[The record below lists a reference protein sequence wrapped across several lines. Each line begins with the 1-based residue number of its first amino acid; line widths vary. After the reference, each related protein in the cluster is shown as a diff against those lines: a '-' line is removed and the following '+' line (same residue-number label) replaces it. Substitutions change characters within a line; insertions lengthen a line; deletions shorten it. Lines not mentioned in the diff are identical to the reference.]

1 MARNL
6 DEPGANFDQLLE
18 LALNLKNARAFAGK
32 NGDYDWKEGDWTDP
46 EDVDLYDWEPK
57 PVIQEP
63 RTTAQGT
70 YGKFA
75 QQIANGGRVGFENGG
90 GVTSQLMS
98 WLLSPKNLE
107 RLRNNKDLV
116 RKLTKNKMLPSSVRL
131 YLRNLAGVTDKIT
144 EDFFSKSELKEIKK
158 RVAEAK
164 AMGSMGYATQSGLTG
179 TMKDNT
185 IGYSHEGFMDQLSLK
200 GAFTNPST
208 NIDMTLGQAS
218 FSTDKNGNVTVK
230 DTHNFAGVEGSGYKG
245 KSLRK
250 HTFEQAVPHP
260 YEEGS
265 MMDTLLKGTDVGRSF
280 KVEESD
286 KQFLARAKRELEA
299 GNIDPSKY
307 ARIVGGMEQ
316 GEGIPIEMDIGK
328 ITHEDKL
335 KADPFFADYIAQD
348 TKSGYGVEYEDVG
361 IPSKIR
367 KHAKKYGS

>member
-1 MARNL
+1 
-6 DEPGANFDQLLE
+6 
-18 LALNLKNARAFAGK
+18 
-32 NGDYDWKEGDWTDP
+32 
-46 EDVDLYDWEPK
+46 
-57 PVIQEP
+57 
-63 RTTAQGT
+63 
-70 YGKFA
+70 
-75 QQIANGGRVGFENGG
+75 
-90 GVTSQLMS
+90 
-98 WLLSPKNLE
+98 
-107 RLRNNKDLV
+107 
-116 RKLTKNKMLPSSVRL
+116 
-131 YLRNLAGVTDKIT
+131 
-144 EDFFSKSELKEIKK
+144 
-158 RVAEAK
+158 
-164 AMGSMGYATQSGLTG
+164 
-179 TMKDNT
+179 
-185 IGYSHEGFMDQLSLK
+185 
-200 GAFTNPST
+200 
-208 NIDMTLGQAS
+208 MTLGQAS
-218 FSTDKNGNVTVK
+218 FSTDKDGNVTVK